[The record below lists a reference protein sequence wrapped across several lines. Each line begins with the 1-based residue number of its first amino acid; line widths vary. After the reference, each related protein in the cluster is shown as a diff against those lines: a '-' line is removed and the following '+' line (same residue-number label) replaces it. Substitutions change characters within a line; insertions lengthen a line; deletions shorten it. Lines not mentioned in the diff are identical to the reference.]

1 MLIKLRK
8 CTKRK
13 YNIQFEIVMN
23 YASTIHAYYV
33 NKTKPCD

>member
-13 YNIQFEIVMN
+13 YNIQCDSYDSI
-23 YASTIHAYYV
+23 IHAYYV
-33 NKTKPCD
+33 NKKKPCD